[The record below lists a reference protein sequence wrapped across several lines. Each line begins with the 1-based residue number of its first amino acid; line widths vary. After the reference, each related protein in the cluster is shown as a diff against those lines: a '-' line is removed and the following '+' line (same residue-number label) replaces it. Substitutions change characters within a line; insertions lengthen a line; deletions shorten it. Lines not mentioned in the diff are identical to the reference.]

1 MEEKSGSTRTPTP
14 RVSKEHGS
22 CVRRHFLILIAVLLA
37 TVLICVLA
45 ADYFNRNQQ
54 QSPGSAQAS
63 PMAIIDV
70 PLARQATSYTCGV
83 ACVQSVLGYCGYSVR
98 QDALADEM
106 GTTYADGTA
115 PQAIVDALNARGL
128 GSQIQENMT
137 LDELKASIDKGQP
150 VICAIQAWDD
160 QSGIDY
166 TDVWSDGHY
175 VVAIGYGSGRVY
187 FMDPSTLGNYTYI
200 DDDEFLSRWHDER
213 DEQQL
218 IHMGIVPT
226 SCTQA
231 YDPSAYVFLG

>member
-1 MEEKSGSTRTPTP
+1 MKEKSESTGTPAP
-14 RVSKEHGS
+14 RISKVHGS
-22 CVRRHFLILIAVLLA
+22 CARRRYSILIVLLLA
-37 TVLICVLA
+37 TVLVCVLA
-45 ADYFNRNQQ
+45 ADCFNRNQQ
-54 QSPGSAQAS
+54 QSSGSAQAS
-63 PMAIIDV
+63 LTAIIDV
-70 PLARQATSYTCGV
+70 PLARQATPYTCGV

-115 PQAIVDALNARGL
+115 PQAIADALNARDL
-128 GSQIQENMT
+128 GSHIQENMT

-150 VICAIQAWDD
+150 VICAVQAWDD

-175 VVAIGYGSGRVY
+175 VVAIGYDSGRVY
-187 FMDPSTLGNYTYI
+187 FMDPSTLGNYAYI

-213 DEQQL
+213 DGQQL
-218 IHMGIVPT
+218 IHLGIVPT

-231 YDPSAYVFLG
+231 YDSDAYVSLG